1 MKHGFSRGK
10 KMPKL
15 VVDEIINDLRNG
27 EKSNWGWA
35 IGVLLVSGNEDIKKY
50 LKQVLLDEKR
60 FRAKAVLSILNTTK
74 VSTSDKNH
82 LFEIIEEERGNEFS
96 ITVKFRGEKVFRNS
110 ANYGKF
116 EPSETIGMVRNKVL
130 KRIVTHFCGK

>member
-1 MKHGFSRGK
+1 
-10 KMPKL
+10 MPKL

-60 FRAKAVLSILNTTK
+60 FRAKSVLAILNTTK
-74 VSTSDKNH
+74 VSTSDKDH
-82 LFEIIEEERGNEFS
+82 LFEILEEEKGNEFS

-116 EPSETIGMVRNKVL
+116 EPSEAIGMVRNKVL

>member
-1 MKHGFSRGK
+1 
-10 KMPKL
+10 MPKL

-60 FRAKAVLSILNTTK
+60 FRAKAVLAILNTTK
-74 VSTSDKNH
+74 ISTSDKNH
-82 LFEIIEEERGNEFS
+82 LFEIIEEENGNEFS
-96 ITVKFRGEKVFRNS
+96 IIVKFRGEKVFRNS

-116 EPSETIGMVRNKVL
+116 EPSEAIGMVRNKVL